1 MKFIKNIK
9 IYHQFFIFLILIIMA
24 SLFFSFLYLNKF
36 GHIIDDNNNMIFR
49 NITFGYGPLIH
60 NLIENGSY
68 SSKFFNN
75 IDFVLQKLPVL
86 PLLIFLIAK
95 VTNNFYLIVVLKNL
109 ITFSIL
115 YWVIIFYLK
124 SLKLNIHYLY
134 IYLLIFLVPYNMF
147 VALSFEFADNITSIL
162 FPSLFLILMSNIN
175 QKYLISTIIIFFLYL
190 TKISMLFV
198 CLAIPVII
206 FLFDNKKSFTS
217 KTNIIFLGPLV
228 AMLLWGTFSYLK
240 TERVA
245 IGTGSLTVN
254 SLGLTIASDE
264 RFLDYYPDKSVD
276 ILLYKIHIPSKLKN
290 EWELYD
296 YYKKKNEDHF
306 SKEGNLE
313 KYLMTL
319 PKKIMVIL
327 FYIKRDSTHP
337 DADENFKNPIR
348 YSFIF
353 SKFFI
358 NFSILL
364 SLYSTIQSIRK
375 NSFFKNDFIF
385 MSMLGLSLLPLIA
398 GWATA
403 KHLVPIS
410 ILCFFYIVYKIQ
422 IFKKIINNQI

>member
-162 FPSLFLILMSNIN
+162 FPSLFLIRL
-175 QKYLISTIIIFFLYL
+175 
-190 TKISMLFV
+190 
-198 CLAIPVII
+198 
-206 FLFDNKKSFTS
+206 
-217 KTNIIFLGPLV
+217 
-228 AMLLWGTFSYLK
+228 
-240 TERVA
+240 
-245 IGTGSLTVN
+245 
-254 SLGLTIASDE
+254 
-264 RFLDYYPDKSVD
+264 
-276 ILLYKIHIPSKLKN
+276 
-290 EWELYD
+290 
-296 YYKKKNEDHF
+296 
-306 SKEGNLE
+306 
-313 KYLMTL
+313 
-319 PKKIMVIL
+319 
-327 FYIKRDSTHP
+327 
-337 DADENFKNPIR
+337 
-348 YSFIF
+348 
-353 SKFFI
+353 
-358 NFSILL
+358 
-364 SLYSTIQSIRK
+364 
-375 NSFFKNDFIF
+375 
-385 MSMLGLSLLPLIA
+385 
-398 GWATA
+398 
-403 KHLVPIS
+403 
-410 ILCFFYIVYKIQ
+410 
-422 IFKKIINNQI
+422 